1 MHYLKRIFM
10 GIGLSGVLFGC
21 AAGTGGTSNA
31 SNVVNIQ
38 TNNFTIL
45 ARQYVTNTVHIA
57 GGHYSTPYVV
67 GTPNTEYILDG
78 DIDADGKALSIQS
91 SKVVINLNGHTITY
105 NRSSPGEGIAVD
117 AWNKSDIAITNGS
130 IVQDPGYDAAMPK
143 ATLAAGIT
151 SSQTTI
157 TVSDP
162 TGFTAGSTIIVKC
175 TNGVY
180 NDEAMILT
188 SISGNTF
195 TVTRAQM
202 GTSAAAI
209 NAGAVVYQTKSE
221 GDIYGTG
228 NNPVRTPPFSVDRLQ
243 ISGVTLNWGG
253 RDVGGINVIATNSTF
268 DHNTLNDLWG
278 VGTTSDPH
286 TLKNRY
292 QGVDAVAGDKNSNDV
307 TNNVYHDNTINNCRH
322 RGLTMG
328 KAGTAYN
335 NTISTNSMATN
346 ANALS
351 GGSGCRVYNNTI
363 TARGEHP
370 IGMAFSSMGT
380 PNALS
385 NVEIYNNTIDVQ
397 TTRLGQEYGTSFS
410 ATTATT
416 GNSAVGFVTKWG
428 GGGVRFHDNT
438 IVGHSNAAYLGQYSP
453 TGQTALINAPTRGM
467 QVGLLTGESSQ
478 YYNNTITV
486 TDNDGTGIAYGL
498 VVDGDGTG
506 QGGDNSGA
514 VFQNNTVT
522 SNISNVA
529 LGDNYGPAPGWPLFI
544 QNTFI
549 QAGSYPSYRTITTGL
564 GGYFVGTG
572 KFVSNVYQ
580 NGASQVQSS
589 LGVNWGN
596 HATDNTNGV
605 GWHSLLFGRV
615 MSATVKDGLGN
626 VLPNVQLTTHNQSTA
641 GDVESMTASV
651 GNGGPVSTG
660 TQTVTNATNYQA
672 ITDANGNAQIIV
684 YDYELT
690 DINGSTLL
698 SSAQQNTYSP
708 HTIALYN
715 LTTSQALF
723 TTQPDS
729 SSFAWDASA
738 NSGTFAL
745 NNAYGSVTIN
755 TNLATSTTTTPTVAV
770 TSPASTSTIS
780 GTVAVTASA
789 SDSAGISRVDFYVNG
804 ALHASANAAPFNCSW
819 NTTGNA
825 NGVYSLFAK
834 AYDTLGNVGQSPN
847 VSVTVSNTVADI
859 SSPTVSVTSPANSA
873 TVSGTVSITTSAAD
887 NVGVT
892 KVEMYVNGVLL
903 ATDTA
908 APYSF
913 SWDTTAY
920 TNGTYTLYAKA
931 YDAAG
936 NVGQSSSVTVT
947 VSNTVIASAVAD
959 TTPPTVAITAPANNS
974 SITSLKKV
982 TVTISATDNVGVTR
996 TELYIDGRLSSTAT
1010 SGSLLYNWNLLK
1022 VSAGQHT
1029 LTAKSYD
1036 AAGNA
1041 GVASITVYK

>member
-1 MHYLKRIFM
+1 MNSTLKFTATIRASLFLITF
-10 GIGLSGVLFGC
+10 ILLSVSSASW
-21 AAGTGGTSNA
+21 AACTGTYPYPINA
-31 SNVVNIQ
+31 CSSVSS
-38 TNNFTIL
+38 
-45 ARQYVTNTVHIA
+45 TVHIP
-57 GGHYSTPYVV
+57 GGAYASPYVIS
-67 GTPNTEYILDG
+67 TPNTEYILDG
-78 DIDADGKALSIQS
+78 DVTAAGKAISIQTNY
-91 SKVVINLNGHTITY
+91 VVINLNGHTITY
-105 NRSSPGEGIAVD
+105 NKTAPGEGIAED
-117 AWNKSDIAITNGS
+117 SWNRHDIGITNGT
-130 IVQDPGYDAAMPK
+130 ITQDPSYDSGVPTT
-143 ATLAAGIT
+143 TLAGSIDNVTT
-151 SSQTTI
+151 SIPLSNA
-157 TVSDP
+157 
-162 TGFTAGSTIIVKC
+162 TGFTVGSYLIAKVTSA
-175 TNGVY
+175 VY
-180 NDEAMILT
+180 NDEAMLIT
-188 SISGNTF
+188 GISGNTL
-195 TVTRAQM
+195 TVTRAQL
-202 GTSAAAI
+202 GTNAYAI
-209 NAGAVVYQTKSE
+209 SAGATVYQTKSE

-228 NNPVRTPPFSVDRLQ
+228 NNPIKMVLGVTNLQ
-243 ISGVTLNWGG
+243 ISGVTLNWGA
-253 RDVGGINVIATNSTF
+253 RDVGGIDVVSTNSIF
-268 DHNTLNDLWG
+268 EYNTLNDLWG
-278 VGTTSDPH
+278 VGTVANPH

-292 QGVDAVAGDKNSNDV
+292 QGVDAIAGDKNAKDV
-307 TNNVYHDNTINNCRH
+307 TNNIFRYNNIVNCRH
-322 RGLTMG
+322 RGLTLG
-328 KAGTAYN
+328 ISATAYG
-335 NTISTNSMATN
+335 NTITTNSMATN

-698 SSAQQNTYSP
+698 SSAQQNAYSP

-729 SSFAWDASA
+729 SGFAWDAPTS
-738 NSGTFAL
+738 SGTFAL
-745 NNAYGSVTIN
+745 NGGNG
-755 TNLATSTTTTPTVAV
+755 
-770 TSPASTSTIS
+770 TIS
-780 GTVAVTASA
+780 
-789 SDSAGISRVDFYVNG
+789 IR
-804 ALHASANAAPFNCSW
+804 P
-819 NTTGNA
+819 
-825 NGVYSLFAK
+825 
-834 AYDTLGNVGQSPN
+834 
-847 VSVTVSNTVADI
+847 
-859 SSPTVSVTSPANSA
+859 
-873 TVSGTVSITTSAAD
+873 
-887 NVGVT
+887 
-892 KVEMYVNGVLL
+892 
-903 ATDTA
+903 
-908 APYSF
+908 
-913 SWDTTAY
+913 
-920 TNGTYTLYAKA
+920 
-931 YDAAG
+931 
-936 NVGQSSSVTVT
+936 
-947 VSNTVIASAVAD
+947 
-959 TTPPTVAITAPANNS
+959 
-974 SITSLKKV
+974 
-982 TVTISATDNVGVTR
+982 
-996 TELYIDGRLSSTAT
+996 
-1010 SGSLLYNWNLLK
+1010 
-1022 VSAGQHT
+1022 
-1029 LTAKSYD
+1029 
-1036 AAGNA
+1036 
-1041 GVASITVYK
+1041 